1 MRNGQPGFDVAGRT
15 FYALRRMLDS
25 LIRRYSMSALARPAA
40 KIASAGIR
48 TRALALAGFAAGFAA
63 IPVIAHSAYLAGLG
77 LIGLSTLLDLLTS
90 AVARLRPETTYEDF
104 LERVLE
110 LLWGASMPFAFAL
123 AQPERALAAMF
134 LMLGL
139 VARAAAL
146 TSDPKR
152 KRVLAGAILDFG
164 GRLVGKSELFA
175 VYALICLFPHWFSIA
190 AYTLGIACFVMT
202 GSRVASF
209 GSQRP

>member
-1 MRNGQPGFDVAGRT
+1 
-15 FYALRRMLDS
+15 MLDS
-25 LIRRYSMSALARPAA
+25 LIHRYSMSALALPAA
-40 KIASAGIR
+40 KIASAGIPAR
-48 TRALALAGFAAGFAA
+48 SLALAGFAVGFAA
-63 IPVIAHSAYLAGLG
+63 IPVLAHSAYLEGLG
-77 LIGLSTLLDLLTS
+77 LIGLSMLLDLLAG
-90 AVARLRPETTYEDF
+90 AVARLRPETAYEDI

-139 VARAAAL
+139 IARAAAS
-146 TSDPKR
+146 TAESKPKQG
-152 KRVLAGAILDFG
+152 LAGAVLDFG
-164 GRLVGKSELFA
+164 GTLVEKTELFA

>member
-1 MRNGQPGFDVAGRT
+1 MF
-15 FYALRRMLDS
+15 DS
-25 LIRRYSMSALARPAA
+25 LIRRYTMSALALPAA

-48 TRALALAGFAAGFAA
+48 TRALALTRFAAGFAA
-63 IPVIAHSAYLAGLG
+63 IPVIAHSAYLAGFG
-77 LIGLSTLLDLLTS
+77 LIGLSMLLDLLAS
-90 AVARLRPETTYEDF
+90 AVARLRPETAYEDF

-110 LLWGASMPFAFAL
+110 LLWSASMPFAFAL

-146 TSDPKR
+146 TTAPKPKR
-152 KRVLAGAILDFG
+152 ASAGAVLSFG
-164 GRLVGKSELFA
+164 GTLVGKTELFA
-175 VYALICLFPHWFSIA
+175 VYALICSFPHWFSIA